1 VVAPLQDFLGMNAAD
16 LRSARAALDV
26 ARPAVVRLDVEHAPD
41 HAAADLRDAWAATE
55 TALRAAVGGSGLAGP
70 ALVAEARTR
79 GVLEY
84 PHAHALLAFQSA
96 SDRAAFPEYRPTVD
110 DVAAARAGFQALE
123 AALGLGIAAD
133 TALHSAVG
141 RPAPAG
147 APNVSPFAPPPSY
160 APPDPATAGTP
171 TGYAPPPPPPRST
184 VPPPPPPVGMRST
197 GSGSFPTVATTPDG
211 TPVHIHETPRRPRS
225 LAAGIIG
232 AVIALAIVG
241 AGLYWLV
248 AGNRTRTID
257 QAVAEF
263 KAGQREAARRDFQ
276 KAADANSAAALPHVY
291 LARMAREDGDL
302 TRASSELE
310 TATRLEPNSALARRE
325 VGLLLLQTNHPD
337 RAIEY
342 LRTAVQADPT
352 DRVAMGWLGC
362 ALVRAGNVSLAQS
375 FFQRSGTGDWST
387 CRPDAAGGVPGATV
401 PGATVPGATAPAASY
416 PAPTGA
422 ARVP

>member
-1 VVAPLQDFLGMNAAD
+1 MNAAD

-41 HAAADLRDAWAATE
+41 HAAVDLRDAWAATE

-70 ALVAEARTR
+70 ALVGEGRTR

-96 SDRAAFPEYRPTVD
+96 ADRAAFPEYRPTVD

-133 TALHSAVG
+133 TGLHTAVSRATPSAG
-141 RPAPAG
+141 QPA
-147 APNVSPFAPPPSY
+147 SSFAPPPYAPPAAPPSY
-160 APPDPATAGTP
+160 APPS
-171 TGYAPPPPPPRST
+171 YAPPPTAPAPATPL
-184 VPPPPPPVGMRST
+184 
-197 GSGSFPTVATTPDG
+197 SGSSPSDAAPADRAPVATG
-211 TPVHIHETPRRPRS
+211 GAVRARPRN
-225 LAAGIIG
+225 LTA
-232 AVIALAIVG
+232 AIVG
-241 AGLYWLV
+241 AVVALAVVAAGLYWLV
-248 AGNRTRTID
+248 AGNRTRTMD

-263 KAGQREAARRDFQ
+263 KAGQRDAARRDFQ
-276 KAADANSAAALPHVY
+276 KAADANSGAALPHVY

-302 TRASSELE
+302 ARASTELE
-310 TATRLEPNSALARRE
+310 TASRLEPDNALARRE

-362 ALVRAGNVSLAQS
+362 ALIRVGNTSLAQS
-375 FFQRSGTGDWST
+375 FFQRSGPGDWST
-387 CRPDAAGGVPGATV
+387 CRPDAA
-401 PGATVPGATAPAASY
+401 ATAPAAGATTAPAQQTAPAPSY
-416 PAPTGA
+416 PAPTT
-422 ARVP
+422 RRP